1 MPTRSSTMALIGG
14 KAKHLCVILLLGGL
28 AVAVGAA
35 AQPVTVENVRFARER
50 APGMDGHWLETTVE
64 LRGGRSI
71 EGGEGR
77 ETRYNSRIEVT
88 VHAAHAVGDPAA
100 GRFEFYRSRLEIPA
114 LAQNRRAF
122 VYFYLP
128 PEVVERD
135 RIAGEPHAWRVALTV
150 DGQPLPNAPGQY
162 SRNLAEPQT
171 AQSFMRRIA
180 EDAPRNDGIMLPIY
194 LTPFY
199 QREAG
204 RLRDLPS
211 FIRREGSPAPNRE
224 ADG

>member
-1 MPTRSSTMALIGG
+1 MPTCSFPMALIGP
-14 KAKHLCVILLLGGL
+14 KAKRLCLILLLGGL
-28 AVAVGAA
+28 TAAVGAS

-50 APGMDGHWLETTVE
+50 VPGMDGQWLETTVE
-64 LRGGRSI
+64 LRGGPSI
-71 EGGEGR
+71 EGGEGPGAR
-77 ETRYNSRIEVT
+77 HNSRIEVILQS
-88 VHAAHAVGDPAA
+88 AHAVGDPVD
-100 GRFEFYRSRLEIPA
+100 GRFEFYRSRLEVPA
-114 LAQNRRAF
+114 LAQNRRVF

-135 RIAGEPHAWRVALTV
+135 RITGEPQAWRVALAV

-162 SRNLAEPQT
+162 SRNLAAPQT

-204 RLRDLPS
+204 RFRDLPS
-211 FIRREGSPAPNRE
+211 FIRREAFPAPKRE